1 MPSKNLRLYFLLLST
16 MLLLAASLK
25 PSAVLGIP
33 QLVVN
38 VRTDKL
44 AYHYRQLVTVY
55 GNVTYDGDLVEDG
68 LVAIQVLNPSNTT
81 LALRT
86 VPADTTPSE
95 SWTIEITSLAAVDAG
110 GNPKTIF
117 NRNAWAYF
125 KATLR
130 NNHLFLGKTVLYTIT
145 LCDSDSTPFQ
155 LHWLVTTINPG
166 ATHEELVGLW
176 IDDWVSFGNATAY
189 ASVCTDWPKNGGY
202 PYAPEKNVTFGIVTT
217 QSSPS
222 QPPAIGSA
230 SYQAS
235 FRLPPQAPLGTYT
248 VRVSAYYRGNK
259 DALNIGVFYRQYE
272 LLGDTVFDRKI
283 DIFDVVKVSIAYGSQ
298 GGEPSWDPE
307 SDLDPDGEIDI
318 FDVVIVTSKYGTTY

>member
-1 MPSKNLRLYFLLLST
+1 LLST
-16 MLLLAASLK
+16 ILLLAITLK
-25 PSAVLGIP
+25 SSTVLGIP

-44 AYHYRQLVTVY
+44 VYHYRQMVTIY

-68 LVAIQVLNPSNTT
+68 LVAIQVLNPSNIT

-95 SWTIEITSLAAVDAG
+95 SWDVEIISLMTADAG

-117 NRNAWAYF
+117 NRNAFAFF

-130 NNHLFLGKTVLYTIT
+130 NNNPFLGKTVLFTIT
-145 LCDSDSTPFQ
+145 LCDSDSTPFH

-202 PYAPEKNVTFGIVTT
+202 PYAPEKNVAFGIVTT

-272 LLGDTVFDRKI
+272 LLGDTIFDRKI

-318 FDVVIVTSKYGTTY
+318 FDVVIVTSIYGTTY